1 MANIKKDD
9 KSDIRESVL
18 PVTPRRSTEPQT
30 HTSSEL
36 RDIGEKLAELSRR
49 TLDQAALLA
58 TWGAPSGNGEMP
70 SSVSHLRDVREINEA
85 IGAAIEEADD
95 EILTA
100 QPDGPRPGPVLEN
113 ALESVRD
120 QISSGIRMRTLYQ
133 HTARFDEATKDYV
146 RRISEHGAEVRTLE
160 EFFDRL
166 IIIDRKT
173 AFISENDERTAAV
186 AIQEPAVVRFLC
198 DVFER
203 AWVRA
208 EPFPFIPA
216 AATEAAREVIPA
228 IRESIRRMLIEGHSD
243 RHIARRLGISE
254 RSLQAHVASMKKQ
267 LEAHN
272 RLHLGYLLGRNET
285 VYVL

>member
-1 MANIKKDD
+1 MANTEKDD
-9 KSDIRESVL
+9 KSDTCESAL
-18 PVTPRRSTEPQT
+18 PITPRRSAETRAHP
-30 HTSSEL
+30 SAEL
-36 RDIGEKLAELSRR
+36 RDISEKLAELSRR
-49 TLDQAALLA
+49 TLDQAVHLA
-58 TWGAPSGNGEMP
+58 TEPAPSGNGEMP
-70 SSVSHLRDVREINEA
+70 LAVIHLRDVREINEA
-85 IGAAIEEADD
+85 IEAALEEAED

-100 QPDGPRPGPVLEN
+100 QPDGPRPGPVLED

-120 QISSGIRMRTLYQ
+120 RISGGVRMRTLYQ

-146 RRISEHGAEVRTLE
+146 RRISEHGAEIRTLE

-166 IIIDRKT
+166 IIIDRRT
-173 AFISENDERTAAV
+173 AFISENDERSAAV
-186 AIQEPAVVRFLC
+186 SIREPAVVRFLC

-203 AWVRA
+203 SWVRA

-254 RSLQAHVASMKKQ
+254 RSLQAHVAAMKKQ
-267 LEAHN
+267 LKARN